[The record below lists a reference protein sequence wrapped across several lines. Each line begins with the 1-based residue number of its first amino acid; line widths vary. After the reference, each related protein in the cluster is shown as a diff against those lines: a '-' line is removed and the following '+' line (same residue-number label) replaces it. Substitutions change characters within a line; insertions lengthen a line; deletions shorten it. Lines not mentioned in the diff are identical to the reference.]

1 LLVVVVVLEVD
12 EPVPEDGVVVVVLDV
27 DSLGEVEPLGELML
41 PVLPDGLVLDDELLG
56 GVELVV
62 VSVVVD
68 EDGGMAGVVVVVEL
82 VVELG
87 EVDDGGVTT
96 VVLSS
101 LRSQPA
107 TPTARAMASALV
119 MKIFDCMRNSFRSYG
134 RE

>member
-1 LLVVVVVLEVD
+1 MVVVVVVLEEPVPDDGVVVVVLEVD
-12 EPVPEDGVVVVVLDV
+12 
-27 DSLGEVEPLGELML
+27 SLGDVELLGELML
-41 PVLPDGLVLDDELLG
+41 PVLPDGLVLDEELLG
-56 GVELVV
+56 GVALVV

-87 EVDDGGVTT
+87 AVDAGGVTT

-119 MKIFDCMRNSFRSYG
+119 IKIFDCMGNSFRSYG

>member
-1 LLVVVVVLEVD
+1 MLVVVVVLEVD

-119 MKIFDCMRNSFRSYG
+119 MKIFDCMRNSFRSCG